1 MRDLQLPG
9 RSPVIT
15 SNGMVSTSQ
24 PLSTSAALTV
34 LKDGG
39 NAMDAALAACAVQ
52 AVVEPASTGIGG
64 DCFCLYAPANSQDV
78 VAINGSGRA
87 PQALNSEVLLSQGIT
102 KIEQQSAHSVT
113 VPTAVDAWV
122 QLSRDYG
129 TMPLGDLLQPAITY
143 ADDGFP
149 VAQRSAFDFAGCL
162 TLLKGDPDASNVFLK
177 AGKTYRMGEILRQ
190 PALANT
196 LCEIA
201 EKGRAGFYE
210 GWVADDLLTKL
221 NGLGGLHTAQDLA
234 AARADYVTPISAN
247 FRDYDIFECPPNG
260 QGMIALLLLN
270 MASGMDVSEGPLSL
284 SRIHHEIE
292 AGRLAYRDRS
302 AYLAD
307 PAFSTVP
314 VNELLDPAY
323 ADKVRSQIDPQ
334 AAFTDL
340 PPSELPDH
348 KSTVYISVVDKD
360 RNACSLINTVY
371 HTFGSGRVAPKSGIL
386 LHCRGMGFVLDPS
399 HPNSIEGGKR
409 PMHTIIPGM
418 VKKNGKTI
426 MPFGVMGGEYQ
437 AFGHMQ
443 LLTRMLDFGMDIQEA
458 QDTARFFPDPF
469 SDEVE
474 VETPFS
480 DEMIATLRAMGH
492 NIVRAKKPIGGSQ
505 AIWIDEET
513 NQLIA
518 GSDPRKDGCALGY

>member
-1 MRDLQLPG
+1 
-9 RSPVIT
+9 
-15 SNGMVSTSQ
+15 
-24 PLSTSAALTV
+24 
-34 LKDGG
+34 
-39 NAMDAALAACAVQ
+39 
-52 AVVEPASTGIGG
+52 
-64 DCFCLYAPANSQDV
+64 
-78 VAINGSGRA
+78 
-87 PQALNSEVLLSQGIT
+87 
-102 KIEQQSAHSVT
+102 
-113 VPTAVDAWV
+113 
-122 QLSRDYG
+122 
-129 TMPLGDLLQPAITY
+129 
-143 ADDGFP
+143 
-149 VAQRSAFDFAGCL
+149 
-162 TLLKGDPDASNVFLK
+162 
-177 AGKTYRMGEILRQ
+177 LRQ
-190 PALANT
+190 PALAKT
-196 LCEIA
+196 LREIA

-210 GWVADDLLTKL
+210 GWVADDLLAKL
-221 NGLGGLHTAQDLA
+221 NGLGGLHRADDLA
-234 AARADYVTPISAN
+234 MARADYVTPISTN
-247 FRDYDIFECPPNG
+247 FRGYDIFECPPNG

-270 MASGMDVSEGPLSL
+270 MAAGMDVSDGPLSI

-307 PAFSTVP
+307 PAFSAVP
-314 VNELLDPAY
+314 VDEILDPAY
-323 ADKVRSQIDPQ
+323 ADKVRAQIDPA
-334 AAFTDL
+334 AAFADL

-418 VKKNGKTI
+418 VKKNGKTV

-458 QDTARFFPDPF
+458 QDLARFFPDPF

-480 DEMIATLRAMGH
+480 DEMIETLRAMGH